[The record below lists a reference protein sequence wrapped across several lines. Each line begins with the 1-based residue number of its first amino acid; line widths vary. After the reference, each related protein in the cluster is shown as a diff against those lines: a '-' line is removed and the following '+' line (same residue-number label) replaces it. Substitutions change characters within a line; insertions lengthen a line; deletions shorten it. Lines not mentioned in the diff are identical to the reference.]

1 MGCNLIICFT
11 VYFPCC
17 IFILKIYIFFFNSGP
32 FKHTDL
38 VTKILHF
45 YIIVTVEYLVK
56 TSGHQVFAV

>member
-1 MGCNLIICFT
+1 MLHFYVKNL
-11 VYFPCC
+11 
-17 IFILKIYIFFFNSGP
+17 YIFFNSGP